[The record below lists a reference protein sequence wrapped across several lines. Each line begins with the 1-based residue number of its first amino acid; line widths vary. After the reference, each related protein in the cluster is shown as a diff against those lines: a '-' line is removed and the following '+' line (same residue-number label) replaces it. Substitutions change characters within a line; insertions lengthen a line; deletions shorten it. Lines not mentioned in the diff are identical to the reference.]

1 LFLFGEF
8 MNAPVVVYGAG
19 GYTGR
24 LVCEALR
31 NYQIPFIAAGR
42 DAKRIEEAMQRI
54 PGIETAEY
62 KVVQVEHN
70 VDALSALF
78 KGSKVVCNTVGPF
91 ELFGETVVEAA
102 AKAGI
107 HYLDTTGEVQYMER
121 VRTKFDKIFQD
132 KNKVVAPCTAYMYGL
147 LEIAA
152 EIVLETPGI
161 DTIEGVCSASGIP
174 TVGSTQTII
183 SSFEYSAGAFYLEN
197 RHRVLWPV
205 AKGYEVSLPGQI
217 ATQLALPWGGGSL
230 PFYYER
236 DGRVRN
242 CRQLAGFSSRSLM
255 EQVLGLQ
262 AMYENDIKPLPLAE
276 QKERLMALAA
286 AMQPSMPPRENPLV
300 HRSTDHVVGRGGN
313 TVASCTIRGLMP
325 YVITGVIQA
334 AVANFLVHGGQRSA
348 GFLSACQAVGHRQL
362 LGQIQNLGLVDVV
375 TSPPERAI
383 HAHH

>member
-1 LFLFGEF
+1 
-8 MNAPVVVYGAG
+8 MNAPVIVYGAG

-31 NYQIPFIAAGR
+31 NYEIPFIAAGR
-42 DAKRIEEAMQRI
+42 NAKRIEEAMLRI

-62 KVVQVEHN
+62 KVVQVEHT
-70 VDALSALF
+70 VEALSELF
-78 KGSKVVCNTVGPF
+78 KGAKLVCNTVGPF
-91 ELFGETVVEAA
+91 EIYGETVVQAA

-121 VRTKFDKIFQD
+121 MRDKYSAIFQD
-132 KNKVVAPCTAYMYGL
+132 KNKVLAPNTAYMYSL
-147 LEIAA
+147 LEIGA

-161 DTIEGVCSASGIP
+161 DSIEALCSASGIP
-174 TVGSTQTII
+174 TVASTQTVI
-183 SSFEYSAGAFYLEN
+183 SSFEFSAGAFYLEN
-197 RHRVLWPV
+197 RRRVLWPV
-205 AKGYEVSLPGQI
+205 ATGYEVSLPGQI

-236 DGRVRN
+236 DPRVRN

-255 EQVLGLQ
+255 QQILGLQ
-262 AMYENDIKPLPLAE
+262 SMYENEIKPLPLAE

-286 AMQPSMPPRENPLV
+286 AMQPSDPPRENPLV
-300 HRSTDHVVGRGGN
+300 HRSIDCVVGRGGN
-313 TVASCTIRGLMP
+313 KVASCTIRGLMP

-334 AVANFLVHGGQRSA
+334 AVANFLIHGGQRSA

-362 LGQIQNLGLVDVV
+362 LGQIENFGLIEV
-375 TSPPERAI
+375 TTS
-383 HAHH
+383 